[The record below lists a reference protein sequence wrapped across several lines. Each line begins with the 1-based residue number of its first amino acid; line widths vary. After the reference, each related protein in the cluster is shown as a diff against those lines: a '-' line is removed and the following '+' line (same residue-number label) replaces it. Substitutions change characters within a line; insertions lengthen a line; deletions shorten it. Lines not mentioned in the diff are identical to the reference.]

1 MGDLHISYL
10 KTAMLQWNA
19 AVKEIS
25 MKRSSALLSSAILFL
40 PLLAPTAQAQQSR
53 RQVRVGLGRY
63 AQCKTDSAK
72 LSPLETQVL
81 GQRSWLSGG
90 RAALRVIVTDHQTGK
105 PLRADV

>member
-19 AVKEIS
+19 AVKES
-25 MKRSSALLSSAILFL
+25 PMKRSSALLSSAILFL

-53 RQVRVGLGRY
+53 RQIRAGLGRHTL
-63 AQCKTDSAK
+63 CKADTAA
-72 LSPLETQVL
+72 LSPQETQVL

-105 PLRADV
+105 P